1 MSPKPPQ
8 PPMVTA
14 NVTLSVG
21 GKPLSGQ
28 YTVPSGRATA
38 RDLLPA
44 ARQMIGQLVEM
55 AVRDVEAA
63 GETISCCKGCGACCR
78 QLVPIAPAEARLI
91 RDLVESMPEPRRTEI
106 RRRFATAREK
116 LAAAGMLDALLEPA
130 TYDGSLRELG
140 LAYFGLG
147 VPCPFLEEE
156 SCSIHSDRPIACRE
170 YLVTSPAGICATPN
184 PQGVRKVPVK
194 GNVVRA
200 IMELEGAASAV
211 GRVKWVPLAVAVE
224 WAERHHEPAETRT
237 GPEMLTT
244 FFGSLS
250 RKKLDLP
257 YGA

>member
-1 MSPKPPQ
+1 MI
-8 PPMVTA
+8 TA
-14 NVTLSVG
+14 SVTLSVG
-21 GKPLSGQ
+21 GKPLSGR

-44 ARQMIGQLVEM
+44 ARQMIGQLVDM
-55 AVRDVEAA
+55 AVQEVEAA
-63 GETISCCKGCGACCR
+63 GETISCRKGCGACCR
-78 QLVPIAPAEARLI
+78 QLVPIAPAEARLM
-91 RDLVESMPEPRRTEI
+91 RELVESMPEPRRTEI
-106 RRRFATAREK
+106 RQRFAAAREK

-130 TYDGSLRELG
+130 TYEGSLRKLG

-147 VPCPFLEEE
+147 IACPFLEAE
-156 SCSIHSDRPIACRE
+156 SCSIHPDRPIACRE
-170 YLVTSPAGICATPN
+170 YLVTSPAEICATPN

-200 IMELEGAASAV
+200 VMELEGATT
-211 GRVKWVPLAVAVE
+211 GRVNWVPLVVALE
-224 WAERHHEPAETRT
+224 WAERHPQPAETRT
-237 GPEMLTT
+237 GPEMLKE